1 MAVLVRVVR
10 ILCLDIGSKRIGVAV
25 SDPMGWTAQPLGVI
39 ARKTKMRDFDEIFKY
54 ISQTEAE
61 RLLIGVPLDS
71 DGGIGKSA
79 KKILELVKEIE
90 AFLKEKELDIPIET
104 WDESYSTVEAETHLI
119 GADVSRKKRRKVIDK
134 MAAQR
139 ILTDYLESKKT

>member
-1 MAVLVRVVR
+1 VR
-10 ILCLDIGSKRIGVAV
+10 ILCLDIGTKRIGVAV

-39 ARKTKMRDFDEIFKY
+39 QRRTKMRDFDEIFKY
-54 ISQTEAE
+54 ISRTEAE
-61 RLLIGVPLDS
+61 RIVIGIPLDS

-79 KKILELVKEIE
+79 KTVMDLIGEIE
-90 AFLKEKELDIPIET
+90 VFLKDKGLNIPIET

-119 GADVSRKKRRKVIDK
+119 DADVSRKKRRKVIDK

-139 ILTDYLESKKT
+139 ILTDYLESKH

>member
-1 MAVLVRVVR
+1 MPMR
-10 ILCLDIGSKRIGVAV
+10 ILCLDIGTKRIGVAV

-39 ARKTKMRDFDEIFKY
+39 QRKTKLRDFDEIFKY
-54 ISQTEAE
+54 IKQTEAE
-61 RLLIGVPLDS
+61 KVVIGLPLDS

-79 KKILELVKEIE
+79 KKILDLVKEIGI
-90 AFLKEKELDIPIET
+90 FLKEKGCDIPIET

-134 MAAQR
+134 MAAVM
-139 ILTDYLESKKT
+139 ILRDYLESKRP